1 MRIKD
6 IEENEKLTDFLYKD
20 IVEDFNVLNIL
31 IIETLYEI
39 TDIIMTKKDIE

>member
-20 IVEDFNVLNIL
+20 IEGDLKIL
-31 IIETLYEI
+31 DDVIIQCLFEVTEI
-39 TDIIMTKKDIE
+39 IINKKDIE